1 MKKRLPIILA
11 AVFAVLAVVFLCLWQ
26 AERQNAFEES
36 LRFAQNEAAAAQTC
50 FEEYRDQGAERNYWF
65 AVAEFRAF
73 QQAFLAAAPEPGER
87 AASWPYSSDTW
98 SIVYITLSAVHADLT
113 IHPERGQ
120 EHLDKIIEALSTA
133 AADITDRNWELRM
146 MELRNELEYD

>member
-11 AVFAVLAVVFLCLWQ
+11 AVFAVLTVVLLCLWQ
-26 AERQNAFEES
+26 MERQNAFEES

-50 FEEYRDQGAERNYWF
+50 FEEYRDHGVERNYWF

-73 QQAFLAAAPEPGER
+73 QQAFLAAAPEPEER
-87 AASWPYSSDTW
+87 AASWPYNHDAW
-98 SIVYITLSAVHADLT
+98 STAYITLGAVYADLT

-120 EHLDKIIEALSTA
+120 EHLDKIIEALGTA

-146 MELRNELEYD
+146 MELRNELEYE

>member
-1 MKKRLPIILA
+1 MKKKLPIIF
-11 AVFAVLAVVFLCLWQ
+11 AVIFAVLAVVFLCLWR

-50 FEEYRDQGAERNYWF
+50 FEEFRDQGVERNYWF

-87 AASWPYSSDTW
+87 AASWPYSHDAW
-98 SIVYITLSAVHADLT
+98 STAYITLSAVYADLT

-120 EHLDKIIEALSTA
+120 EHLDKIIEALDTA

-146 MELRNELEYD
+146 MELRNELEYE